1 MTGASGPA
9 VLYVGSSSSHQDVLW
24 EEPGY
29 RRLFGGLGAV
39 ARVLTFDR
47 RGCGLSDPLPEGAE
61 IEMPVRDT
69 LAVLDAEGLTSAT
82 LWASS
87 ESARVAIRAAVAH
100 PQRFDRL
107 MLFAAPSPST
117 KAAAMLDPSRLAA
130 YRALIE
136 HSWGEGR
143 VVALFAPSRTG
154 DEVFAAWAARLERAT
169 GSPKQALAYL
179 DRSLATDVSGDLAR
193 VAVPTLVL
201 HRRDDPLTPV
211 AEGRALAAA
220 IPGARFH
227 ELPGTDSLP
236 STEDPEL
243 VRDTVAEFLVGHPVV
258 QRLPSTLLTV
268 LFTDI
273 VDSTSRAAEAG
284 DTRWSEL
291 LRTWEQAARQ
301 AVVQNGGRW
310 VKSLGDGG
318 LASSPSP
325 EEALQCAAHLR
336 VASRAVGLDVRT
348 GIHAG
353 QVQQRENGDIDGIAV
368 HVAARVAARANPGE
382 ILTSS
387 TVRDLVLGSEFAF
400 TERGEHELKGVPGT
414 WRLFALDLQD

>member
-1 MTGASGPA
+1 M
-9 VLYVGSSSSHQDVLW
+9 LYIGSSSSHQDVLW

-39 ARVLTFDR
+39 ARILTFDR

-61 IEMPVRDT
+61 IEVPVRD
-69 LAVLDAEGLTSAT
+69 AIGVLDAEGLTSAT
-82 LWASS
+82 LWGSS
-87 ESARVAIRAAVAH
+87 ESTRVAIRAAVAH
-100 PQRFDRL
+100 PERVDRL
-107 MLFAAPSPST
+107 MLFAAPAPSA
-117 KAAAMLDPSRLAA
+117 KAAAMLDPSRLLA

-143 VVALFAPSRTG
+143 IVALFSPSRVG
-154 DEVFAAWAARLERAT
+154 DEVFAAWAARIERAT
-169 GSPKQALAYL
+169 GSPKQALANL
-179 DRSLATDVSGDLAR
+179 DLSLANDVSGDLAR

-201 HRRDDPLTPV
+201 HRRDDPLTPIT
-211 AEGRALAAA
+211 EGRALAAA
-220 IPGARFH
+220 IPGARFR

-258 QRLPSTLLTV
+258 QRPSSVPLSV

-273 VDSTSRAAEAG
+273 VDSTGHAVKVGNA
-284 DTRWSEL
+284 RWSEL
-291 LRTWEQAARQ
+291 LRAWEQAARR
-301 AVVQNGGRW
+301 VVEQNGGRW

-325 EEALQCAAHLR
+325 DRALQCAAQLR
-336 VASRAVGLDVRT
+336 VASRTVGLDVRT

-353 QVQQRENGDIDGIAV
+353 QVQQREDGDIDGIAV
-368 HVAARVAARANPGE
+368 HVAARVAAHASPGE

-414 WRLFALDLQD
+414 WRLFALDL